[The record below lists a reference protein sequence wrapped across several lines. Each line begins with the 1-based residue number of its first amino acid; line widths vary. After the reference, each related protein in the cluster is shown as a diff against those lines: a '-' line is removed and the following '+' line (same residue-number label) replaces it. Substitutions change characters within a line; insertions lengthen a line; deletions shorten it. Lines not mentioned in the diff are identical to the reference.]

1 MSKVKTVERALA
13 RIKDY
18 FSEPASII
26 FVGMDWYVEYE
37 LEKRTNCTGVVSD
50 YLARNNIPIEN
61 RATSI
66 HGLRSMV
73 VYDLEAPVV
82 MVERKLYALEALA
95 ELPDGRTL
103 PRTERVCIDMQ
114 KMVAQVTYPE
124 LPAPKGD

>member
-37 LEKRTNCTGVVSD
+37 LEKRTHCTGVVSD
-50 YLARNNIPIEN
+50 YLARNNAPIEN
-61 RATSI
+61 RTTSI

-82 MVERKLYALEALA
+82 MV
-95 ELPDGRTL
+95 
-103 PRTERVCIDMQ
+103 ERVCIDMQ

>member
-1 MSKVKTVERALA
+1 MSKVKTIERALA

-37 LEKRTNCTGVVSD
+37 MEKRTHCSGVVLD
-50 YLARNNIPIEN
+50 RAPIEC
-61 RATSI
+61 RTTSI

-73 VYDLEAPVV
+73 VYDLDAPVV
-82 MVERKLYALEALA
+82 MIERKLYALEALA
-95 ELPDGRTL
+95 ELPDGRAL
-103 PRTERVCIDMQ
+103 PRTERVRLDTQ

>member
-37 LEKRTNCTGVVSD
+37 LEKRTHCTGVVSD
-50 YLARNNIPIEN
+50 YLARNNAPIEN
-61 RATSI
+61 RTTSI

-95 ELPDGRTL
+95 ELPADREGLR
-103 PRTERVCIDMQ
+103 RERVRADLQRLTGQAMS
-114 KMVAQVTYPE
+114 PE